1 MLIERGVIKSNI
13 SVVEDGEYKKIGCQQ
28 RAAYFYIR
36 PALGVWSNAS
46 SFLFEAGVGACTVS
60 VL

>member
-28 RAAYFYIR
+28 RVAYFYINGDKR
-36 PALGVWSNAS
+36 LMGLDRLP
-46 SFLFEAGVGACTVS
+46 
-60 VL
+60 